1 MNEDSQFE
9 WLGVLQ
15 EADEFGMGVEWPPD
29 GSGRPNQ
36 PTLGQAVERDWI
48 DAEKLSRLCACVCQ
62 LVSAGILMCFPGT
75 ICVHSGLHGL
85 GLGQNQ
91 IILSGVTL
99 KIIFQAEVLSKFE
112 QCLGLAG

>member
-1 MNEDSQFE
+1 MKEDSRFE
-9 WLGVLQ
+9 WLGVLK
-15 EADEFGMGVEWPPD
+15 EANQFGMGVKRPPD

-36 PTLGQAVERDWI
+36 PSLSQAVERDCI
-48 DAEKLSRLCACVCQ
+48 DAQKLSCLCACVRQ
-62 LVSAGILMCFPGT
+62 LVSAGILMCFSGT

-85 GLGQNQ
+85 GLGLNQ